1 MNMGRP
7 QKFDPFWSLAGGRGL
22 QVDAMDPVQI
32 WINPPGIRKIWDKH
46 ADKTAKKGGG
56 GDTRRHPRVPT
67 AEPPRLEK
75 TQLKK
80 KVRICKV

>member
-56 GDTRRHPRVPT
+56 ATHDGIHVFPLLNRHGW
-67 AEPPRLEK
+67 
-75 TQLKK
+75 KK
-80 KVRICKV
+80 LN